1 MSSVDR
7 FLARGAHETALDD
20 LTLIIG
26 GWFA

>member
-7 FLARGAHETALDD
+7 FLVRGAHETALDD
-20 LTLIIG
+20 LTLTTV